1 MKNLKVKQNNKQN
14 GFVEKN
20 AKPFFNLGQEE
31 VMRKN
36 TTDEQRMRTPF
47 GRYVN
52 TINDETDYDDK
63 DEIFSDKDTE
73 EYAEEEEIYEEPV
86 KPIKNKRFKKNKK
99 VTENV
104 PETQPIW
111 TGQTTAIDIIAPTSV
126 DNGSRDYVVV
136 DGIYH
141 SYLYIAGYGY
151 RTHNEAAWM
160 SALVEAGDSIGISFS
175 FKRMQKDKIL
185 SRIAQKTMINRS
197 KMRDVADTRSDFEE
211 LDSAISSGIYL
222 KEGMN
227 RGNQDFY
234 YMSTV
239 IEVTAEDEETLERNV
254 SDVITLCAS
263 MDMVCKRAD
272 YKHEQGFL
280 SLLPTVSLDAD
291 LERKSRRNVLTD
303 SLAAAFP
310 FSSFEVYDPEG
321 IFIGLNKY
329 NNSVAILDF
338 FDADKYSNANACILG
353 MTGAGKTFLM
363 QIMALRLRQQG
374 IQVFILAPLKGH
386 EFAEVCNMIGGKYIR
401 IAPSSMDCINIMEIR
416 KRTLNTNYEIHG
428 VRRNDSILAEK
439 IQNLIIFFS
448 LIKNDITQNELN
460 LIDGAIV
467 RTYKTFGITYDN
479 DSLFDKDGRFKKM
492 PTLKDL
498 YNELLSKDKTK
509 DLALMIEKFAVGSL
523 STLGGSTNVDLDNK
537 YIVIDISEMNEHLKA
552 LGMFIALD
560 FVWDKAKE
568 SCIQKKV
575 IFMDELW
582 KLIGTAGNRLA
593 ADYVLEIFKVIRG
606 YGGSAIAATQ
616 DISDFFALDD
626 GKYGKAIINASR
638 IKFILQLEED
648 EAFTVQKHLSLSDE
662 ETMQIIR
669 NNRGEALLCA
679 NRNKIVIDIKAS
691 PYIYNAITTKR
702 SDLEKKRK
710 RKMEEREQYDN

>member
-1 MKNLKVKQNNKQN
+1 
-14 GFVEKN
+14 
-20 AKPFFNLGQEE
+20 
-31 VMRKN
+31 MRQKL
-36 TTDEQRMRTPF
+36 TDEQIKQMTF
-47 GRYVN
+47 GRF
-52 TINDETDYDDK
+52 TGITEKTEETK
-63 DEIFSDKDTE
+63 EKSENVIDEILKNHEQSISEDVDLREKNILEPKEKTKKTFFGKKKKYPAETVE
-73 EYAEEEEIYEEPV
+73 EM
-86 KPIKNKRFKKNKK
+86 
-99 VTENV
+99 
-104 PETQPIW
+104 QPLW
-111 TGQTTAIDIIAPTSV
+111 TGQTTAIDIIAPPSV
-126 DNGSRDYVVV
+126 DNGSRDYIVV

-141 SYLYIAGYGY
+141 AYLYIAGYGY
-151 RTHNEAAWM
+151 RTRNEAAWL
-160 SALVEAGDSIGISFS
+160 SALVEAGDNIGISFS
-175 FKRMQKDKIL
+175 FKRMQRDKIL

-197 KMRDVADTRSDFEE
+197 KMREVADTRSDFEE
-211 LDSAISSGIYL
+211 LDSAINSGIYL

-227 RGNQDFY
+227 RENQDFY

-239 IEVTAEDEETLERNV
+239 IEVTAEDEETIERNV

-280 SLLPTVSLDAD
+280 SMLPTVTLDAD

-321 IFIGLNKY
+321 IFLGLNKY

-353 MTGAGKTFLM
+353 MSGAGKTFLM
-363 QIMALRLRQQG
+363 QLMALRLRQQG

-386 EFAEVCNMIGGKYIR
+386 EFAEVCDRIGGKYIR
-401 IAPSSMDCINIMEIR
+401 IAPSSQDCINIMEIR
-416 KRTLNTNYEIHG
+416 KKTLSADYEIHG
-428 VRRNDSILAEK
+428 DKRNDSILAEK
-439 IQNLIIFFS
+439 IQKLMIFFS

-479 DSLFDKDGRFKKM
+479 KSLFDADGRFKKM

-523 STLGGSTNVDLDNK
+523 SVFGGSTNVDLDNK
-537 YIVIDISEMNEHLKA
+537 YIVLDISEMNEHLKA

-568 SCIQKKV
+568 SRIQKKV
-575 IFMDELW
+575 IFLDELW
-582 KLIGTAGNRLA
+582 TLIGASGNRLA

-626 GKYGKAIINASR
+626 GKYGKAVINNSR
-638 IKFILQLEED
+638 IKFVLQLEED
-648 EAFTVQKHLSLSDE
+648 EAFTVQKYLSLSDE

-679 NRNKIVIDIKAS
+679 NRNKLVIDIKAS
-691 PYIYNAITTKR
+691 PYVYDLITTKR
-702 SDLEKKRK
+702 KDLENKRR
-710 RKMEEREQYDN
+710 RKQEEKVNEQYG

>member
-1 MKNLKVKQNNKQN
+1 MKPNI
-14 GFVEKN
+14 
-20 AKPFFNLGQEE
+20 
-31 VMRKN
+31 
-36 TTDEQRMRTPF
+36 TDERIRQTPF
-47 GRYVN
+47 GRFANVQDN
-52 TINDETDYDDK
+52 
-63 DEIFSDKDTE
+63 
-73 EYAEEEEIYEEPV
+73 AE
-86 KPIKNKRFKKNKK
+86 
-99 VTENV
+99 
-104 PETQPIW
+104 PETEDFTDDIQNDAEQEIEYGSQLGKEYEYNSEKDIKKAKRGRKHRKILESEPEVQPIW
-111 TGQTTAIDIIAPTSV
+111 TGQTTAIDIIAPSSV

-141 SYLYIAGYGY
+141 VYLYIAGYGY
-151 RTHNEAAWM
+151 RTHNEAAWL
-160 SALVEAGDSIGISFS
+160 SSLVEAGDNIGILFT
-175 FKRMQKDKIL
+175 FKRMPRDKTL

-197 KMRDVADTRSDFEE
+197 KMREVADTRFDFEE
-211 LDSAISSGIYL
+211 LDSAINSGIYL

-234 YMSTV
+234 YMST
-239 IEVTAEDEETLERNV
+239 ILEVTAEDEETIERNV

-280 SLLPTVSLDAD
+280 SALPTLSLDAD

-310 FSSFEVYDPEG
+310 FSSLEVYDPEG
-321 IFIGLNKY
+321 IFLGLNKY

-353 MTGAGKTFLM
+353 MSGAGKTFLM
-363 QIMALRLRQQG
+363 QLIALRLRQQG
-374 IQVFILAPLKGH
+374 VQVFIIAPIKGH
-386 EFAEVCNMIGGKYIR
+386 EFAEVCDRIGGKYIR
-401 IAPSSMDCINIMEIR
+401 IAPSSQDCINIMEIR
-416 KRTLNTNYEIHG
+416 KKTLNTDYEIHG
-428 VRRNDSILAEK
+428 DKRNDSILAEK
-439 IQNLIIFFS
+439 IQKLMIFFS

-479 DSLFDKDGRFKKM
+479 ESLFDKDGRFKKM

-523 STLGGSTNVDLDNK
+523 SAFGGSTNVDLDNK
-537 YIVIDISEMNEHLKA
+537 YIVLDISEMNEHLKA

-568 SCIQKKV
+568 SRIQKKV
-575 IFMDELW
+575 IFLGEVWTL
-582 KLIGTAGNRLA
+582 LGASGNKLA

-606 YGGSAIAATQ
+606 YGGAAIADTQ
-616 DISDFFALDD
+616 DISDFFAIDD
-626 GKYGKAIINASR
+626 GKYGKAIINNSR

-669 NNRGEALLCA
+669 NSRGEALLCA
-679 NRNKIVIDIKAS
+679 NRNKLVIDIKAS
-691 PYIYNAITTKR
+691 PYVYDLITTKR
-702 SDLEKKRK
+702 SDLEKKRR
-710 RKMEEREQYDN
+710 RKLEERKQYDD

>member
-1 MKNLKVKQNNKQN
+1 MKSNI
-14 GFVEKN
+14 
-20 AKPFFNLGQEE
+20 
-31 VMRKN
+31 
-36 TTDEQRMRTPF
+36 TDEQLRQTPF
-47 GRYVN
+47 GRFVN
-52 TINDETDYDDK
+52 TQEDTADEADNIDADIPGYEPNVTVNTDIQEDDIIAQEEK
-63 DEIFSDKDTE
+63 PKRRFFSKRPKRKRVFS
-73 EYAEEEEIYEEPV
+73 EP
-86 KPIKNKRFKKNKK
+86 
-99 VTENV
+99 E
-104 PETQPIW
+104 PEVQPIW
-111 TGQTTAIDIIAPTSV
+111 TGQTTAIDIIAPSSV

-141 SYLYIAGYGY
+141 AYLYIAGYGY
-151 RTHNEAAWM
+151 RTRNEAAWL
-160 SALVEAGDSIGISFS
+160 SSLVEAGDNIGISFS
-175 FKRMQKDKIL
+175 FKRMQRDKTL

-197 KMRDVADTRSDFEE
+197 KMREVADTRSDFEE
-211 LDSAISSGIYL
+211 LDSAISSGMYL

-234 YMSTV
+234 YMSTI
-239 IEVTAEDEETLERNV
+239 IEVTAEDEETIERNV

-280 SLLPTVSLDAD
+280 SALPTLSLDAD

-310 FSSFEVYDPEG
+310 FSSLEVYDPEG
-321 IFIGLNKY
+321 IFLGLNKY

-353 MTGAGKTFLM
+353 MSGAGKTFLM
-363 QIMALRLRQQG
+363 QLIALRLRQQG
-374 IQVFILAPLKGH
+374 VQVFIIAPIKGH
-386 EFAEVCNMIGGKYIR
+386 EFAEVCDRIGGKYIR
-401 IAPSSMDCINIMEIR
+401 IAPSSQDCINIMEIR
-416 KRTLNTNYEIHG
+416 KKTLNTDYEIHG
-428 VRRNDSILAEK
+428 DKRNDSILAEK
-439 IQNLIIFFS
+439 IQKLMIFFS

-467 RTYKTFGITYDN
+467 RTYKSFGITYDN
-479 DSLFDKDGRFKKM
+479 ESLFDKDGRFKKM

-523 STLGGSTNVDLDNK
+523 SAFGGSTNVDLDNK
-537 YIVIDISEMNEHLKA
+537 YIVLDISEMNEHLKA

-568 SCIQKKV
+568 SRIQKKV
-575 IFMDELW
+575 IFLDELW
-582 KLIGTAGNRLA
+582 TLIGSSGNRLA

-626 GKYGKAIINASR
+626 GKYGKAIINNSR
-638 IKFILQLEED
+638 IKFVLQLEED

-662 ETMQIIR
+662 EAMQVIR

-679 NRNKIVIDIKAS
+679 NRNKLVIDIKAS
-691 PYIYNAITTKR
+691 PYVYDLITTKR
-702 SDLEKKRK
+702 SDLEKKRR
-710 RKMEEREQYDN
+710 RKLEERKQYDD

>member
-1 MKNLKVKQNNKQN
+1 MSNKI
-14 GFVEKN
+14 
-20 AKPFFNLGQEE
+20 
-31 VMRKN
+31 
-36 TTDEQRMRTPF
+36 TDEQLRQTPF
-47 GRYVN
+47 GRFVN
-52 TINDETDYDDK
+52 IQEDTADETDNIDANIPSYEPNVTVNTDIQEDDIIAQEEK
-63 DEIFSDKDTE
+63 PKGSFFSKRPKREKVFTE
-73 EYAEEEEIYEEPV
+73 PEPEV
-86 KPIKNKRFKKNKK
+86 
-99 VTENV
+99 
-104 PETQPIW
+104 QPIW
-111 TGQTTAIDIIAPTSV
+111 TGQTTAIDIIAPSSV

-141 SYLYIAGYGY
+141 AYLYIAGYGY
-151 RTHNEAAWM
+151 RTRNEAAWL
-160 SALVEAGDSIGISFS
+160 SSLVEAGDNIGISFS
-175 FKRMQKDKIL
+175 FKRMQRDKIL

-197 KMRDVADTRSDFEE
+197 KMREVADTRSDFEE
-211 LDSAISSGIYL
+211 LDSAISSGMYL

-227 RGNQDFY
+227 RANQDFY
-234 YMSTV
+234 YMSTI
-239 IEVTAEDEETLERNV
+239 IEVTAEDEETIERNV

-280 SLLPTVSLDAD
+280 SALPTVSLDAD

-310 FSSFEVYDPEG
+310 FSSLEVYDPEG
-321 IFIGLNKY
+321 IFLGLNKY

-353 MTGAGKTFLM
+353 MSGAGKTFLM
-363 QIMALRLRQQG
+363 QLIALRLRQQG
-374 IQVFILAPLKGH
+374 VQVFIIAPIKGH
-386 EFAEVCNMIGGKYIR
+386 EFAEVCDRIGGKYIR
-401 IAPSSMDCINIMEIR
+401 IAPSSQDCINIMEIR
-416 KRTLNTNYEIHG
+416 KKTLNTDYEIHG
-428 VRRNDSILAEK
+428 DKRNDSILAEK
-439 IQNLIIFFS
+439 IQKLMIFFS

-479 DSLFDKDGRFKKM
+479 ESLFDKDGRFKKM

-523 STLGGSTNVDLDNK
+523 SAFGGSTNVDLDIK
-537 YIVIDISEMNEHLKA
+537 YSVRDISEMNEHLKA

-568 SCIQKKV
+568 SRIQKKV
-575 IFMDELW
+575 IFLDELW
-582 KLIGTAGNRLA
+582 TLIGSSGNRLA

-626 GKYGKAIINASR
+626 GKYGKAIINNSR
-638 IKFILQLEED
+638 IKFVLQLEED

-662 ETMQIIR
+662 EAMQVIR

-679 NRNKIVIDIKAS
+679 NRNKLVIDIKAS
-691 PYIYNAITTKR
+691 PYVYDLITTKR
-702 SDLEKKRK
+702 SDLEKKRR
-710 RKMEEREQYDN
+710 RKLEERKQYDD

>member
-1 MKNLKVKQNNKQN
+1 MSNKI
-14 GFVEKN
+14 
-20 AKPFFNLGQEE
+20 
-31 VMRKN
+31 
-36 TTDEQRMRTPF
+36 TDEQLRQTPF
-47 GRYVN
+47 GRFVN
-52 TINDETDYDDK
+52 IQEDTADETDNIDADIPSYEPNVTVNTDIQEDDIIAQEEK
-63 DEIFSDKDTE
+63 PKGSFFSKRPKREKVFTE
-73 EYAEEEEIYEEPV
+73 PEPEV
-86 KPIKNKRFKKNKK
+86 
-99 VTENV
+99 
-104 PETQPIW
+104 QPIW
-111 TGQTTAIDIIAPTSV
+111 TGQTTAIDIIAPSSV

-141 SYLYIAGYGY
+141 AYLYIAGYGY
-151 RTHNEAAWM
+151 RTRNEAAWL
-160 SALVEAGDSIGISFS
+160 SSLVEAGDNIGISFS
-175 FKRMQKDKIL
+175 FKRMQRDKIL

-197 KMRDVADTRSDFEE
+197 KMREVDDTRSDFEE
-211 LDSAISSGIYL
+211 LDSAISSGMYL

-227 RGNQDFY
+227 RANQDFY
-234 YMSTV
+234 YMSTI
-239 IEVTAEDEETLERNV
+239 IEVTAEDEETIERNV

-280 SLLPTVSLDAD
+280 SALPTVSLDAD
-291 LERKSRRNVLTD
+291 LERKSRRIVLTE
-303 SLAAAFP
+303 SLAAAFQ
-310 FSSFEVYDPEG
+310 FSSLEVYDPEG
-321 IFIGLNKY
+321 IFLGLNKY

-353 MTGAGKTFLM
+353 MSGAGKTFLM
-363 QIMALRLRQQG
+363 QLIALRLRQQG
-374 IQVFILAPLKGH
+374 VQVFIIAPIKGH
-386 EFAEVCNMIGGKYIR
+386 EFAEVCDRIGGKYIR
-401 IAPSSMDCINIMEIR
+401 IAPSSQDCINIMEIR
-416 KRTLNTNYEIHG
+416 KKTLNTDYEIHG
-428 VRRNDSILAEK
+428 DKRNDSILAEK
-439 IQNLIIFFS
+439 IQKLMIFFS

-479 DSLFDKDGRFKKM
+479 ESLFDKDGRFKKM

-523 STLGGSTNVDLDNK
+523 SAFGGSTNVDLDNK
-537 YIVIDISEMNEHLKA
+537 YIVLDISEMNEHLKA

-568 SCIQKKV
+568 SRIQKKV
-575 IFMDELW
+575 IFLDELW
-582 KLIGTAGNRLA
+582 TLIGSSGNRLA

-626 GKYGKAIINASR
+626 GKYGKAIINNSR
-638 IKFILQLEED
+638 IKFVLQLEED

-662 ETMQIIR
+662 EAMQVIR

-679 NRNKIVIDIKAS
+679 NRNKLVIDIKAS
-691 PYIYNAITTKR
+691 PYVYDLITTKR
-702 SDLEKKRK
+702 SDLEKKRR
-710 RKMEEREQYDN
+710 RKLEERKQYDD

>member
-1 MKNLKVKQNNKQN
+1 MSNKI
-14 GFVEKN
+14 
-20 AKPFFNLGQEE
+20 
-31 VMRKN
+31 
-36 TTDEQRMRTPF
+36 TDEQLRQTPF
-47 GRYVN
+47 GRFVN
-52 TINDETDYDDK
+52 IQEDTADETDNIDADIPSYEPNVTVNTDIQEDDIIAQEEK
-63 DEIFSDKDTE
+63 PKGSFFSKRPKREKVFTE
-73 EYAEEEEIYEEPV
+73 PEPEV
-86 KPIKNKRFKKNKK
+86 
-99 VTENV
+99 
-104 PETQPIW
+104 QPIW
-111 TGQTTAIDIIAPTSV
+111 TGQTTAIDIIAPSSV

-141 SYLYIAGYGY
+141 AYLYIAGYGY
-151 RTHNEAAWM
+151 RTRNEAAWL
-160 SALVEAGDSIGISFS
+160 SSLVEAGDNIGISFS
-175 FKRMQKDKIL
+175 FKRMQRDKIL

-197 KMRDVADTRSDFEE
+197 KMREVADTRSDFEE
-211 LDSAISSGIYL
+211 LDSAISSGMYL

-227 RGNQDFY
+227 RANQDFY
-234 YMSTV
+234 YMSTI
-239 IEVTAEDEETLERNV
+239 IEVTAEDEETIERNV

-280 SLLPTVSLDAD
+280 SALPTVSLDAD

-310 FSSFEVYDPEG
+310 FSSLELYDPEG
-321 IFIGLNKY
+321 IFLCLNKY

-353 MTGAGKTFLM
+353 MSGAGKTFLM
-363 QIMALRLRQQG
+363 QLIALRLRQQG
-374 IQVFILAPLKGH
+374 VQVFIIAPIKGH
-386 EFAEVCNMIGGKYIR
+386 EFAEVCDRIGGKYIR
-401 IAPSSMDCINIMEIR
+401 IAPSSQDCINIMEIR
-416 KRTLNTNYEIHG
+416 KKTLNTDYEIHG
-428 VRRNDSILAEK
+428 DKRNDSILAEK
-439 IQNLIIFFS
+439 IQKLMIFFS

-479 DSLFDKDGRFKKM
+479 ESLFDKDGRFKKM

-523 STLGGSTNVDLDNK
+523 SAFGGSTNVDLDNK
-537 YIVIDISEMNEHLKA
+537 YIVLDISEMNEHLKA

-568 SCIQKKV
+568 SRIQKKV
-575 IFMDELW
+575 IFLDELW
-582 KLIGTAGNRLA
+582 TLIGSSGNRLA

-626 GKYGKAIINASR
+626 GKYGKAIINNSR
-638 IKFILQLEED
+638 IKFVLQLEED

-662 ETMQIIR
+662 EAMQVIR

-679 NRNKIVIDIKAS
+679 NRNKLVIDIKAS
-691 PYIYNAITTKR
+691 PYVYDLITTKR
-702 SDLEKKRK
+702 SDLEKKRR
-710 RKMEEREQYDN
+710 RKLEERKQYDD

>member
-1 MKNLKVKQNNKQN
+1 MSRKLSDEEIRQMTFGRFDSINNA
-14 GFVEKN
+14 FVPETNSGYSEPVPKYDI
-20 AKPFFNLGQEE
+20 QEE
-31 VMRKN
+31 YPKEM
-36 TTDEQRMRTPF
+36 
-47 GRYVN
+47 
-52 TINDETDYDDK
+52 
-63 DEIFSDKDTE
+63 E
-73 EYAEEEEIYEEPV
+73 E
-86 KPIKNKRFKKNKK
+86 KTKKNKK
-99 VTENV
+99 RRADKKRVKKTAPVSE
-104 PETQPIW
+104 ELQPLW
-111 TGQTTAIDIIAPTSV
+111 TGQTTAVDIIAPSSV
-126 DNGSRDYVVV
+126 DNGSRDYIVV

-141 SYLYIAGYGY
+141 AYLYIAGYGY
-151 RTHNEAAWM
+151 RTRNEAAWL
-160 SALVEAGDSIGISFS
+160 SALVEADDNIGLSFS
-175 FKRMQKDKIL
+175 FRRMQRDKIL
-185 SRIAQKTMINRS
+185 SRIAKKTMINRS

-211 LDSAISSGIYL
+211 LDSAINSGMYI
-222 KEGMN
+222 KDAMN
-227 RGNQDFY
+227 RDNQDFY
-234 YMSTV
+234 YMST
-239 IEVTAEDEETLERNV
+239 ILEVTAEDEDTLERSV

-280 SLLPTVSLDAD
+280 SALPTVSLDAD

-321 IFIGLNKY
+321 IFLGLNKY

-353 MTGAGKTFLM
+353 MSGAGKTFLM
-363 QIMALRLRQQG
+363 QLMALRLRQQG
-374 IQVFILAPLKGH
+374 IQVFILAPIKGH
-386 EFAEVCNMIGGKYIR
+386 EFAEVCDRIGGKYIR
-401 IAPSSMDCINIMEIR
+401 IAPSSQDCINIMEIR
-416 KRTLNTNYEIHG
+416 KKTLSTDYEIHG
-428 VRRNDSILAEK
+428 DNRNDSILAEK
-439 IQNLIIFFS
+439 IQKLMIFFS

-479 DSLFDKDGRFKKM
+479 KSLFDKDGRFKKM

-523 STLGGSTNVDLDNK
+523 SVFGGSTNVDLDNK
-537 YIVIDISEMNEHLKA
+537 YIVLDISEMNEHLKA

-568 SCIQKKV
+568 SRIQKKV
-575 IFMDELW
+575 IFLDELW
-582 KLIGTAGNRLA
+582 TLIGASGNRLA

-626 GKYGKAIINASR
+626 GKYGKAVINNSR
-638 IKFILQLEED
+638 IKFVLQLEED
-648 EAFTVQKHLSLSDE
+648 EAFTVQKYLSLSDE

-679 NRNKIVIDIKAS
+679 NRNKLVIDIKAS
-691 PYIYNAITTKR
+691 PYVYDLITTKR
-702 SDLEKKRK
+702 SDLENKR
-710 RKMEEREQYDN
+710 RRRMEEDFDEQQFG

>member
-1 MKNLKVKQNNKQN
+1 MSNKI
-14 GFVEKN
+14 
-20 AKPFFNLGQEE
+20 
-31 VMRKN
+31 
-36 TTDEQRMRTPF
+36 TDEQLRQTPF
-47 GRYVN
+47 GRFVN
-52 TINDETDYDDK
+52 IQEDTADETDNIDADIPSYEPNVTVNTDIQEDDIIAQEEK
-63 DEIFSDKDTE
+63 PKGSFFSKRPKREKVFTE
-73 EYAEEEEIYEEPV
+73 PEPEV
-86 KPIKNKRFKKNKK
+86 
-99 VTENV
+99 
-104 PETQPIW
+104 QPIW
-111 TGQTTAIDIIAPTSV
+111 TGQTTAIDIIAPSSV

-141 SYLYIAGYGY
+141 AYLYIAGYGY
-151 RTHNEAAWM
+151 RTRNEAAWL
-160 SALVEAGDSIGISFS
+160 SSLVEAGDNIGISFS
-175 FKRMQKDKIL
+175 FKRMQRDKIL

-197 KMRDVADTRSDFEE
+197 KMREVADTRSDFEE
-211 LDSAISSGIYL
+211 LDSAISSGMYL

-227 RGNQDFY
+227 RANQDFY
-234 YMSTV
+234 YMSTI
-239 IEVTAEDEETLERNV
+239 IEVTAEDEETIERNV

-280 SLLPTVSLDAD
+280 SALPTVSLDAD

-310 FSSFEVYDPEG
+310 FSSLEVYDPEG
-321 IFIGLNKY
+321 IFLGLNKY

-353 MTGAGKTFLM
+353 MSGAGKTFLM
-363 QIMALRLRQQG
+363 QLIALRLRQQG
-374 IQVFILAPLKGH
+374 VQVFIIAPIKGH
-386 EFAEVCNMIGGKYIR
+386 EFAEVCDRIGGKYIR
-401 IAPSSMDCINIMEIR
+401 IAPSSQDCINIMEIR
-416 KRTLNTNYEIHG
+416 KKTLNTDYEIHG
-428 VRRNDSILAEK
+428 DKRNDSILAEK
-439 IQNLIIFFS
+439 IQKLMIFFS

-479 DSLFDKDGRFKKM
+479 ESLFDKDGRFKKM

-523 STLGGSTNVDLDNK
+523 SAFGGSTNVDLDNK
-537 YIVIDISEMNEHLKA
+537 YIVLDISEMNEHLKA

-568 SCIQKKV
+568 SRIQKKV
-575 IFMDELW
+575 IFLDELW
-582 KLIGTAGNRLA
+582 TLIGSSGNRLA

-626 GKYGKAIINASR
+626 GKYGKAIINNSR
-638 IKFILQLEED
+638 IKFVLQLEED

-662 ETMQIIR
+662 EAMQVIR
-669 NNRGEALLCA
+669 ITEARRCCALTETSLLLTLRRRRMCM
-679 NRNKIVIDIKAS
+679 I
-691 PYIYNAITTKR
+691 
-702 SDLEKKRK
+702 
-710 RKMEEREQYDN
+710 

>member
-1 MKNLKVKQNNKQN
+1 MSNKI
-14 GFVEKN
+14 
-20 AKPFFNLGQEE
+20 
-31 VMRKN
+31 
-36 TTDEQRMRTPF
+36 TDEQLRQTPF
-47 GRYVN
+47 GRFVN
-52 TINDETDYDDK
+52 IQEDTADETDNIDADIPSYEPNVTVNTDIQEDDIIAQEEK
-63 DEIFSDKDTE
+63 PKGSFFSKRPKREKVFTE
-73 EYAEEEEIYEEPV
+73 PEPEV
-86 KPIKNKRFKKNKK
+86 
-99 VTENV
+99 
-104 PETQPIW
+104 QPIW
-111 TGQTTAIDIIAPTSV
+111 TGQTTAIDIIAPSSV

-141 SYLYIAGYGY
+141 AYLYIAGYGY
-151 RTHNEAAWM
+151 RTRNEAAWL
-160 SALVEAGDSIGISFS
+160 SSLVEAGDNIGISFS
-175 FKRMQKDKIL
+175 FKRMQRDKIL

-197 KMRDVADTRSDFEE
+197 KMREVADTRSDFEE
-211 LDSAISSGIYL
+211 LDSAISSGMYL

-227 RGNQDFY
+227 RANQDFY
-234 YMSTV
+234 YMSTI
-239 IEVTAEDEETLERNV
+239 IEVTAEDEETIERNV

-280 SLLPTVSLDAD
+280 SALPTVSLDAD

-310 FSSFEVYDPEG
+310 FSSLEVYDPEG
-321 IFIGLNKY
+321 IFLGLNKY

-353 MTGAGKTFLM
+353 MSGAGKTFLM
-363 QIMALRLRQQG
+363 QLIALRLRQQG
-374 IQVFILAPLKGH
+374 VQVFIIAPIKGH
-386 EFAEVCNMIGGKYIR
+386 EFAEVCDRIGGKYIR
-401 IAPSSMDCINIMEIR
+401 IAPSSQDCINIMEIR
-416 KRTLNTNYEIHG
+416 KKTLNTDYEIHG
-428 VRRNDSILAEK
+428 DKRNDSILAEK
-439 IQNLIIFFS
+439 IQKLMIFFS

-479 DSLFDKDGRFKKM
+479 ESLFDKDGRFKKM

-523 STLGGSTNVDLDNK
+523 SAFGGSTNGDFDNK
-537 YIVIDISEMNEHLKA
+537 YIVLDISEMNEHLKA

-568 SCIQKKV
+568 SRIQKKV
-575 IFMDELW
+575 IFLDELW
-582 KLIGTAGNRLA
+582 TLIGSSGNRLA

-626 GKYGKAIINASR
+626 GKYGKAIINNSR
-638 IKFILQLEED
+638 IKFVLQLEED

-662 ETMQIIR
+662 EAMQVIR

-679 NRNKIVIDIKAS
+679 NRNKLVIDIKAS
-691 PYIYNAITTKR
+691 PYVYDLITTKR
-702 SDLEKKRK
+702 SDLEKKRR
-710 RKMEEREQYDN
+710 RKLEERKQYDD

>member
-1 MKNLKVKQNNKQN
+1 MSNKI
-14 GFVEKN
+14 
-20 AKPFFNLGQEE
+20 
-31 VMRKN
+31 
-36 TTDEQRMRTPF
+36 TDEQLRQTPF
-47 GRYVN
+47 GRFVN
-52 TINDETDYDDK
+52 IQEDTADETDNIDADIPSYEPNVTVNTDIQEDDIIAQEEK
-63 DEIFSDKDTE
+63 PKGSFFSKRPKREKVFTE
-73 EYAEEEEIYEEPV
+73 PEPEV
-86 KPIKNKRFKKNKK
+86 
-99 VTENV
+99 
-104 PETQPIW
+104 QPIW
-111 TGQTTAIDIIAPTSV
+111 TGQTTAIDIIAPSSV

-141 SYLYIAGYGY
+141 AYLYIAGYGY
-151 RTHNEAAWM
+151 RTRNEAAWL
-160 SALVEAGDSIGISFS
+160 SSLVEAGDNIGISFS
-175 FKRMQKDKIL
+175 FKRMQRDKIL

-197 KMRDVADTRSDFEE
+197 KMREVADTRSDFEE
-211 LDSAISSGIYL
+211 LDSAISSGMYL

-227 RGNQDFY
+227 RANQDFY
-234 YMSTV
+234 YMSTI
-239 IEVTAEDEETLERNV
+239 IEVTAEDEETIERNV

-280 SLLPTVSLDAD
+280 SALPTVSLDAD

-310 FSSFEVYDPEG
+310 FSSLEVYDPEG
-321 IFIGLNKY
+321 IFLGLNKY

-353 MTGAGKTFLM
+353 MSGAGKTFLM
-363 QIMALRLRQQG
+363 QLIALRLRQQG
-374 IQVFILAPLKGH
+374 VQVFIIAPIKGP
-386 EFAEVCNMIGGKYIR
+386 EFAEVCDRIGGKYIR
-401 IAPSSMDCINIMEIR
+401 IAPSSQDCINIMEIR
-416 KRTLNTNYEIHG
+416 KKTLNTDYEIHG
-428 VRRNDSILAEK
+428 DKRNDSILAEK
-439 IQNLIIFFS
+439 IQKLMIFFS

-479 DSLFDKDGRFKKM
+479 ESLFDKDGRFKKM

-523 STLGGSTNVDLDNK
+523 SAFGGSTNVDLDNK
-537 YIVIDISEMNEHLKA
+537 YIVLDISEMNEHLKA

-568 SCIQKKV
+568 SRIQKKV
-575 IFMDELW
+575 IFLDELW
-582 KLIGTAGNRLA
+582 TLIGSSGNRLA

-626 GKYGKAIINASR
+626 GKYGKAIINNSR
-638 IKFILQLEED
+638 IKFVLQLEED

-662 ETMQIIR
+662 EAMQVIR
-669 NNRGEALLCA
+669 NDRGEALCA
-679 NRNKIVIDIKAS
+679 NRNKLVIDIKAS
-691 PYIYNAITTKR
+691 PYVYDLITTKR
-702 SDLEKKRK
+702 SDLEKKRR
-710 RKMEEREQYDN
+710 RKLEERKQYDD